1 MEWARIVFEAL
12 TVVALSVII
21 WRQQTHL
28 RALSEL
34 LASRSFGE
42 YAQGRAK
49 IDGNEQKPK
58 PFDPGF

>member
-1 MEWARIVFEAL
+1 MEWA
-12 TVVALSVII
+12 VVALAAIITAAQSVII

-49 IDGNEQKPK
+49 LDGNEQKPK